1 MKEKNTSIPIN
12 QDEIQHYLKDIRK
25 IKVMTPERE
34 KELSKLM
41 KTGELSEA
49 QQARVYEELV
59 KGNLRFVITV
69 AKQYQNQGLDLPDLI
84 NEGNLG
90 LMKAIKNFDWGKD
103 LRFISYAV
111 WWVKQSIL
119 QSLNDNAR
127 TIRLPVNVVQ
137 DLDRA
142 KKYSGWK

>member
-41 KTGELSEA
+41 KTGELSDA

-69 AKQYQNQGLDLPDLI
+69 AKQYQNQGLALPDLI

-90 LMKAIKNFDWGKD
+90 LMKAI
-103 LRFISYAV
+103 
-111 WWVKQSIL
+111 
-119 QSLNDNAR
+119 
-127 TIRLPVNVVQ
+127 
-137 DLDRA
+137 
-142 KKYSGWK
+142 